1 MSCCRVAA
9 PDNHYRAPGG
19 QVRRP
24 ERTLLDSI
32 DGSFYITFFKIIPT
46 TKPVYVILVKTGFVL
61 MELFEKNNSQ
71 NENPDGFDLAAPL
84 ADRMRPR
91 TFDEFYGQEKVVG
104 GGSPFRRAIEQ
115 DRIGSV
121 IFWGPPGTGKTT
133 LAELIA
139 KTTSG
144 QFMPFSAVTSGIKE
158 IKNLISKAGNYK
170 KLSGRKTYVFVD
182 EIHRFNKAQQD
193 AFLPYVEK
201 GDIVLIGA
209 TTENPSFEVISALL
223 SRVKVYTLE
232 RLSESDL
239 KKIIENALNDS
250 ERGLGSLNI
259 TAEEKAVEFI
269 VSAAD
274 GDARRGLNL
283 LEAAASDAGEG
294 GQITLDKIVEIHQKG
309 SFVYDKAG
317 EEHYNLISALHKSI
331 RGGDPD
337 ASLYWLARM
346 LQSGEDRLYIARRL
360 IRMAVEDVGLADP
373 NALTVALNSRDTYH
387 FLGSPEGEQALAQ
400 TVIYLACAP
409 KSNAAYIAF
418 SRAIK
423 DVEEKGSL
431 PVPLHIRNA
440 PTSLMKSLGY
450 GKDYK
455 YAHDYEDALT
465 DQENFPEELAGT
477 IYYRPAK
484 TGREVKIGD
493 YLEKYREYRKKMK
506 GKKG

>member
-1 MSCCRVAA
+1 
-9 PDNHYRAPGG
+9 
-19 QVRRP
+19 
-24 ERTLLDSI
+24 
-32 DGSFYITFFKIIPT
+32 
-46 TKPVYVILVKTGFVL
+46 
-61 MELFEKNNSQ
+61 MELFEKENNRPSD
-71 NENPDGFDLAAPL
+71 ENHPDLSAPL

-91 TFDEFYGQEKVVG
+91 TFDEFFGQEKIVG
-104 GGSPFRRAIEQ
+104 QNSPFRRAIEQ

-121 IFWGPPGTGKTT
+121 IFWGPPGSGKTT

-139 KTTSG
+139 KATSG

-158 IKNLISKAGNYK
+158 IKNLISRAGNYK
-170 KLSGRKTYVFVD
+170 KLTGRKTYIFID

-232 RLSESDL
+232 RLTESDL
-239 KKIIENALNDS
+239 KKIVENAINDS
-250 ERGLGSLNI
+250 ERGLAQLNI
-259 TAEEKAVEFI
+259 TVEEKAVEFI
-269 VSAAD
+269 VTAAD
-274 GDARRGLNL
+274 GDARRALNL
-283 LEAAASDAGEG
+283 LEAAASDAGKKG
-294 GQITLDKIVEIHQKG
+294 RITLDKAVEIHQKG

-346 LQSGEDRLYIARRL
+346 LQSGEDRLYIVRRL
-360 IRMAVEDVGLADP
+360 IRMAVEDIGLADP

-387 FLGSPEGEQALAQ
+387 FLGTPEGEQALAQ

-409 KSNAAYIAF
+409 KSNAAYVAF
-418 SRAIK
+418 SHAMK
-423 DVEEKGSL
+423 DAEEKGSL

-465 DQENFPEELAGT
+465 DQEHFPEELAGT
-477 IYYRPAK
+477 IYYNPAK
-484 TGREVKIGD
+484 AGREIKIGE
-493 YLEKYREYRKKMK
+493 YLEKYREYRKRMQGK
-506 GKKG
+506 G

>member
-1 MSCCRVAA
+1 
-9 PDNHYRAPGG
+9 
-19 QVRRP
+19 
-24 ERTLLDSI
+24 
-32 DGSFYITFFKIIPT
+32 
-46 TKPVYVILVKTGFVL
+46 
-61 MELFEKNNSQ
+61 MELFEKENNRASGEGDM
-71 NENPDGFDLAAPL
+71 NLSAPL

-91 TFDEFYGQEKVVG
+91 TFDEFFGQEKIIG
-104 GGSPFRRAIEQ
+104 EDSPFRRAIEQ

-121 IFWGPPGTGKTT
+121 IFWGPPGSGKTT

-139 KTTSG
+139 KATSG
-144 QFMPFSAVTSGIKE
+144 QFMPFSAVAAGIKE

-170 KLSGRKTYVFVD
+170 KLSGRKTYIFID

-232 RLSESDL
+232 RLSETDL
-239 KKIIENALNDS
+239 KKIVENAIDDS
-250 ERGLGSLNI
+250 ERGLAQLNI
-259 TAEEKAVEFI
+259 TVEEKAVEFI

-274 GDARRGLNL
+274 GDARQALNL
-283 LEAAASDAGEG
+283 LEAAASDAGAN

-317 EEHYNLISALHKSI
+317 EEHYNIISALHKSI

-346 LQSGEDRLYIARRL
+346 LQSGEDRLYIVRRL
-360 IRMAVEDVGLADP
+360 IRMAVEDIGLADP

-387 FLGSPEGEQALAQ
+387 FLGTPEGEQALAQ

-418 SRAIK
+418 KKAMT
-423 DVEEKGSL
+423 DAEEKGSL

-465 DQENFPEELAGT
+465 DQEHFPEELSGT
-477 IYYRPAK
+477 IYYKPAK
-484 TGREVKIGD
+484 AGREIKLGE
-493 YLEKYREYRKKMK
+493 YLEKYRQYRKRMK
-506 GKKG
+506 GKKE

>member
-1 MSCCRVAA
+1 
-9 PDNHYRAPGG
+9 
-19 QVRRP
+19 
-24 ERTLLDSI
+24 
-32 DGSFYITFFKIIPT
+32 
-46 TKPVYVILVKTGFVL
+46 
-61 MELFEKNNSQ
+61 MELFDKENDRPSETEKI
-71 NENPDGFDLAAPL
+71 DLSAPL

-91 TFDEFYGQEKVVG
+91 SFDEFFGQEKLIG
-104 GGSPFRRAIEQ
+104 RNSPFRRAIEQ
-115 DRIGSV
+115 DRVGSA
-121 IFWGPPGTGKTT
+121 IFWGPPGSGKTT

-139 KTTSG
+139 RMTSG
-144 QFMPFSAVTSGIKE
+144 QFMPFSAVSSGIKE

-170 KLSGRKTYVFVD
+170 KLSGRKTYVFID

-232 RLSESDL
+232 RLSEVDL
-239 KKIIENALNDS
+239 KNIIEMSLSDS
-250 ERGLGSLNI
+250 ERGLGEHNI
-259 TAEEKAVEFI
+259 TIDDKAIDFI

-274 GDARRGLNL
+274 GDARRALNF
-283 LEAAASDAGEG
+283 LEIAASDTGKNG
-294 GQITLDKIVEIHQKG
+294 RITLKKATEIHQKG

-317 EEHYNLISALHKSI
+317 
-331 RGGDPD
+331 
-337 ASLYWLARM
+337 
-346 LQSGEDRLYIARRL
+346 GEDRLYIVRRL
-360 IRMAVEDVGLADP
+360 IRMAVEDIGLADP
-373 NALTVALNSRDTYH
+373 NALTVALNSRETYR

-418 SRAIK
+418 SRAMS
-423 DVEEKGSL
+423 DAEQKGSL

-455 YAHDYEDALT
+455 YAHDYDDALT
-465 DQENFPEELAGT
+465 DQEHFPEELAGT
-477 IYYRPAK
+477 IYYKPQK
-484 TGREVKIGD
+484 VGREIKLGE
-493 YLEKYREYRKKMK
+493 YLAKYREYRKKMK
-506 GKKG
+506 GGTE